1 MLEMWNA
8 SKTAQALGQLQQTQ
22 DQVETKPENLLDTF
36 LNRNK

>member
-1 MLEMWNA
+1 MW
-8 SKTAQALGQLQQTQ
+8 TAAQQARALSQSQQTM